1 MLALSLALA
10 LQVNGR
16 PLFGQPIPKADPSSA
31 PQPADDEWHLKGD
44 HFGQRVLAF
53 GDVDG
58 DKIPDLAVSDFAR
71 DDREN
76 GPGCVWIFSGR
87 ERKLITRLDGEKQPG
102 KASARFG
109 WALAAPGDLDGDGVP
124 DLIVTARGGTSSW
137 GEGDLHRT
145 GYARIYSGK
154 TWKILRAFHAE
165 QEMDGFGAS
174 VAVLGDLDGDAVP
187 EIAVGADGSEF
198 QRVQSADDMLPGY
211 VRVYSGKSGTLV
223 RVIASEQ
230 VATLFGRSVCGLP
243 DLDGDGMP
251 DLAVG
256 EPRFLVTGQYG
267 GGRVRIYSMK
277 KGELLQTLAGR
288 TTQLDGWAEFGWS
301 LARVGDLNAD
311 GVEDFAVGCLD
322 NYVRVYSGGNLTQ
335 LLEINDVKRGMFVSG
350 FGASICSLGD
360 VTGDGVPD
368 LAVGCEEVY
377 DAGDAYDA
385 TVYSGQLGGRLLTH
399 DTKQFFAQVGA
410 AGDLSG
416 KGVSYMLVG
425 VWQQDRVELVP
436 IGKDAAAF
444 RIERPVEKTK

>member
-16 PLFGQPIPKADPSSA
+16 PVFGQPVPKAESAESSK
-31 PQPADDEWHLKGD
+31 PADDEWHLKGE

-58 DKIPDLAVSDFAR
+58 DKIPDIAVSDFAR

-76 GPGCVWIFSGR
+76 GPGCVWIFSGK
-87 ERKLITRLDGEKQPG
+87 ELKLITRLEGENQG

-124 DLIVTARGGTSSW
+124 DLIVTARGGTSRW

-145 GYARIYSGK
+145 GYARVYSGK
-154 TWKILRAFHAE
+154 TWKILHASHAE
-165 QEMDGFGAS
+165 QDMDGFGAS
-174 VAVLGDLDGDAVP
+174 VAMLGDLDGDGVP

-198 QRVQSADDMLPGY
+198 QREESKDDMLPGY
-211 VRVYSGKSGTLV
+211 VRVCSGKSGTLL
-223 RVIASEQ
+223 RVIASETK
-230 VATLFGRSVCGLP
+230 ATLFGRSVCGLP
-243 DLDGDGMP
+243 DLDGDGVP
-251 DLAVG
+251 DLALG
-256 EPRFLVTGQYG
+256 EPRFLVPGQYG

-277 KGELLQTLAGR
+277 KGEWMQTLAGR
-288 TTQLDGWAEFGWS
+288 TTELDGWAEFGWS

-350 FGASICSLGD
+350 FADSICSVGD

-368 LAVGCEEVY
+368 LAIGCEEVH
-377 DAGDAYDA
+377 DAGDAHDA

-399 DTKQFFAQVGA
+399 DTKAFFAQVGPG
-410 AGDLSG
+410 GDLAG
-416 KGVSYMLVG
+416 TGVPFVLVG
-425 VWQQDRVELVP
+425 VWQQDRVDLVP
-436 IGKDAAAF
+436 LGKDAPLA
-444 RIERPVEKTK
+444 RLRRPVLKPK